1 MDEMQKGKE
10 WQYKKCHWQAILCKG
25 PVPRNHNMWHSVIVS
40 VAVTDRE
47 MYAEHRAPSAPPGG
61 PLMNHHFRVGN
72 WQTSAWIISSNL
84 QVQFTQQVR
93 NEACIY

>member
-1 MDEMQKGKE
+1 VTIQKSVTDKIYFAKDQ
-10 WQYKKCHWQAILCKG
+10 W
-25 PVPRNHNMWHSVIVS
+25 PPRNHNMWHSVIVS

-72 WQTSAWIISSNL
+72 
-84 QVQFTQQVR
+84 
-93 NEACIY
+93 

>member
-1 MDEMQKGKE
+1 MRCRKE
-10 WQYKKCHWQAILCKG
+10 RIDSTKKCHRQDILCKG
-25 PVPRNHNMWHSVIVS
+25 PAPRNHNMWHSVIVS

-72 WQTSAWIISSNL
+72 
-84 QVQFTQQVR
+84 
-93 NEACIY
+93 